1 MLTIGALEPCNS
13 ALNGKNVVSPSF
25 PIRQNS
31 ILNSCSD
38 YHEIVGFFMKIRSKL
53 SITFL
58 TVSLAS
64 IATVSSIVFLLV
76 YFSFVEALGQK
87 LEAVASGQ
95 KSNVLHVF
103 NAWQDQVNLLRSRTS
118 LREVF
123 IEYCNSSDKRLL
135 ARLKLIL
142 GDTLE
147 ADRDI
152 RYLEIVGLD
161 RERVISVGILPEPG
175 FNPPEVS
182 HGMDREP
189 QLRQLWL
196 DKEHKLFGLM
206 TAPIVLDHKPVG
218 TINTVFDARE
228 LIEITGNYD
237 GLGESGETL
246 VAVREE
252 DGSAR
257 FLTPIRHDK
266 NRDLE
271 RKVKADRA
279 DVPIIQALM
288 KNDRIMISPETV
300 DYRDVPVLAATRY
313 IPELDWGLVAKIDR
327 REALAP
333 VNNLIYT
340 ILIVTLAISI
350 VVILVGF
357 YLSGSIAAPVVNLAS
372 AVRKIKE
379 GELSVRASVTSD
391 DEIGELAESFNAM
404 VSSLNEQQR
413 QLLLLKRAIDASSD
427 LVWIADRVDGTQLIT
442 YASETADRVCG
453 YSAEELTGKNPI
465 EVFGGVKDV
474 DEKNSKRFEDAIIRG
489 EAFSGELL
497 NRTKDGRVYWTRL
510 ELVPVT
516 GVDGETSCVA
526 GIARDV
532 TIERDYQAAL
542 EQSEEQFR
550 QAMQYSP
557 IGMALLSPGGRWL
570 EVNKAVCEIFGYT
583 EAELL
588 TTDFQTMTHPEDLEG
603 DLENVQRLLEG
614 EIKSYFM
621 EKRYVNKGGE
631 IIWCQLSVSL
641 VLNEDDSP
649 KYFISQIQDITESK
663 RARQELLETNAELE
677 EFAYR
682 TSHDL
687 RSPLISSISL
697 LGVTRNSIEEGNS
710 DLALQSIDHAQNSL
724 IKLERLVQDILTLT
738 ATKSVEEEVEE
749 IEVKDMVDGIRNSL
763 SHLEGYDRVEFIESF
778 EASERI
784 TVGKGRFQL
793 IVENLISNAIK
804 YQDPS
809 KEASFIK
816 ISTARNNG
824 EFCFSVEDNGLGVP
838 EEKQSML
845 FTMFKRFHPRT
856 SFGSG
861 LGLYMIKKSAEK
873 LGGRIEYEG
882 KNGGSEFRLILPWE
896 SKN

>member
-1 MLTIGALEPCNS
+1 
-13 ALNGKNVVSPSF
+13 
-25 PIRQNS
+25 
-31 ILNSCSD
+31 
-38 YHEIVGFFMKIRSKL
+38 
-53 SITFL
+53 
-58 TVSLAS
+58 
-64 IATVSSIVFLLV
+64 
-76 YFSFVEALGQK
+76 
-87 LEAVASGQ
+87 
-95 KSNVLHVF
+95 
-103 NAWQDQVNLLRSRTS
+103 
-118 LREVF
+118 
-123 IEYCNSSDKRLL
+123 
-135 ARLKLIL
+135 
-142 GDTLE
+142 
-147 ADRDI
+147 
-152 RYLEIVGLD
+152 
-161 RERVISVGILPEPG
+161 
-175 FNPPEVS
+175 
-182 HGMDREP
+182 
-189 QLRQLWL
+189 
-196 DKEHKLFGLM
+196 
-206 TAPIVLDHKPVG
+206 
-218 TINTVFDARE
+218 
-228 LIEITGNYD
+228 
-237 GLGESGETL
+237 
-246 VAVREE
+246 
-252 DGSAR
+252 
-257 FLTPIRHDK
+257 
-266 NRDLE
+266 
-271 RKVKADRA
+271 
-279 DVPIIQALM
+279 VPIIQALM

-327 REALAP
+327 KEALAP

-340 ILIVTLAISI
+340 ILLVTLAISI

-516 GVDGETSCVA
+516 GEDGETSCVA

-603 DLENVQRLLEG
+603 DLENVQRLLDG

-631 IIWCQLSVSL
+631 TIWCQLSVSL
-641 VLNEDDSP
+641 VLNEDGSP

-697 LGVTRNSIEEGNS
+697 LGVTRNSIKEGNF
-710 DLALQSIDHAQNSL
+710 DLALQSIDHAQSSL
-724 IKLERLVQDILTLT
+724 NKLERLVQDILTLT
-738 ATKSVEEEVEE
+738 ATKSVVEEVEE

-778 EASERI
+778 EAPERI
-784 TVGKGRFQL
+784 NVGKGRFQL

-804 YQDPS
+804 YQDPN

-838 EEKQSML
+838 EEKQGML

>member
-1 MLTIGALEPCNS
+1 
-13 ALNGKNVVSPSF
+13 
-25 PIRQNS
+25 
-31 ILNSCSD
+31 
-38 YHEIVGFFMKIRSKL
+38 MKIRSKL

-76 YFSFVEALGQK
+76 YFSFVDALGQK
-87 LEAVASGQ
+87 LEALASGQ

-103 NAWQDQVNLLRSRTS
+103 NAWQDQVNLIRSRTS
-118 LREVF
+118 VREAF
-123 IEYCNSSDKRLL
+123 LQYSSKSDSQSR
-135 ARLKLIL
+135 ARLTLIL
-142 GDTLE
+142 NDNLE
-147 ADRDI
+147 ADHDI
-152 RYLEIVGLD
+152 KYIELINLKGD
-161 RERVISVGILPEPG
+161 RVISVGTMPEPG
-175 FNPPEVS
+175 FKHQDVS
-182 HGMDREP
+182 HGMDKQP

-196 DKEHKLFGLM
+196 DNDHKLYGLM
-206 TAPIVLDHKPVG
+206 TAPFVLNKAPVG
-218 TINTVFDARE
+218 TINTVFNGRE
-228 LIEITGNYD
+228 MIEITGNYD
-237 GLGESGETL
+237 GLGETGETL
-246 VAVREE
+246 VAVRDA

-266 NRDLE
+266 NRDLA
-271 RKVKADRA
+271 RRVKADRPE
-279 DVPIIQALM
+279 VPITQALL
-288 KNDRIMISPETV
+288 KNDLIMISPETV

-327 REALAP
+327 KEALAP
-333 VNNLIYT
+333 VNTLLYT
-340 ILIVTLAISI
+340 ILLVTLAISI
-350 VVILVGF
+350 VVILAGF
-357 YLSGSIAAPVVNLAS
+357 YLSGSIAAPVVALAN

-379 GELSVRASVTSD
+379 GDLSGHTKVMSD

-404 VSSLNEQQR
+404 VRSLNEQQR
-413 QLLLLKRAIDASSD
+413 QLLLLKRAIDNSSD
-427 LVWIADRVDGTQLIT
+427 LVWIAERVDGTHSIT
-442 YASETADRVCG
+442 YASETAERVSG
-453 YSAEELTGKNPI
+453 YSAEELFGKDPI
-465 EVFGGVKDV
+465 EIFGGSK
-474 DEKNSKRFEDAIIRG
+474 EFETRNSKYFEDAIERG
-489 EAFSGELL
+489 EPFSGELL
-497 NRTKDGRVYWTRL
+497 NRTKDGRAYWTRL
-510 ELVPVT
+510 ELVPVRGDSDQT
-516 GVDGETSCVA
+516 NCIA

-557 IGMALLSPGGRWL
+557 IGMALVSPDGRWL

-583 EAELL
+583 EEEMLA
-588 TTDFQTMTHPEDLEG
+588 TDFQTITHPEDLEG
-603 DLENVQRLLEG
+603 DLENVKRLLDG
-614 EIKSYFM
+614 EIKSYFL
-621 EKRYVNKGGE
+621 EKRYLNKYGE

-641 VLNEDDSP
+641 VLNEDRSP

-663 RARQELLETNAELE
+663 RDRQELLETNAELE

-697 LGVTRNSIEEGNS
+697 LGVTRNSIEEGDS
-710 DLALQSIDHAQNSL
+710 AMALQSIDHVHSSL
-724 IKLERLVQDILTLT
+724 VKLERLVQDILTLT
-738 ATKSVEEEVEE
+738 ATKSIEEEFEE
-749 IEVKDMVDGIRNSL
+749 IEVKDLVDGVLSSL

-778 EASERI
+778 EAPERI

-804 YQDPS
+804 YQDRK
-809 KEASFIK
+809 KEDSFVK
-816 ISTARNNG
+816 ISTRRNNG
-824 EFCFSVEDNGLGVP
+824 EYSFSVEDNGLGVP
-838 EEKQSML
+838 EEKQGML

-882 KNGGSEFRLILPWE
+882 KNGGSEFKLILPWE

>member
-1 MLTIGALEPCNS
+1 
-13 ALNGKNVVSPSF
+13 
-25 PIRQNS
+25 
-31 ILNSCSD
+31 
-38 YHEIVGFFMKIRSKL
+38 MKIRSKL

-76 YFSFVEALGQK
+76 HFSFVEALGQK

-161 RERVISVGILPEPG
+161 CERVISVGILPEPG
-175 FNPPEVS
+175 FNPPEVA

-237 GLGESGETL
+237 GLGKSGETL

-257 FLTPIRHDK
+257 FLTPVRHDK
-266 NRDLE
+266 NRDLT
-271 RKVKADRA
+271 RRVKPDRPE
-279 DVPIIQALM
+279 VPITQALM

-327 REALAP
+327 KEALAP

-357 YLSGSIAAPVVNLAS
+357 YLSGSIAAPIVNLAS

-379 GELSVRASVTSD
+379 GELSVRAFVTSD

-427 LVWIADRVDGTQLIT
+427 LVWIADRVDGMQLIT

-453 YSAEELTGKNPI
+453 YSAEELTGRNPI

-474 DEKNSKRFEDAIIRG
+474 DERNSKRFEDAILRG

-516 GVDGETSCVA
+516 GEDGETSCVA

-557 IGMALLSPGGRWL
+557 IGMALLSPDGRWL

-588 TTDFQTMTHPEDLEG
+588 TTDFQTMTHPEDLKG
-603 DLENVQRLLEG
+603 DLENVQRLLDG

-631 IIWCQLSVSL
+631 TIWCQLSVSL

-697 LGVTRNSIEEGNS
+697 LGVTRNSIKEGNF
-710 DLALQSIDHAQNSL
+710 DLALQSIDHAQSSL
-724 IKLERLVQDILTLT
+724 NKLERLVQDILTLT

-778 EASERI
+778 EAPERI
-784 TVGKGRFQL
+784 NVGKGRFQL

-804 YQDPS
+804 YQDPN